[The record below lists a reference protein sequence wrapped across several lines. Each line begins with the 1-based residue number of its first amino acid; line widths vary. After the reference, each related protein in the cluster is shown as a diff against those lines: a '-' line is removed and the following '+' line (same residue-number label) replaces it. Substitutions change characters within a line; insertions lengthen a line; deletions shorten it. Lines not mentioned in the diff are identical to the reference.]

1 VTYLIVGIDGRTLVP
16 WHRNVLAPDAS
27 TARQIGRSRAANEG
41 VVLVVAAV
49 IGAGGEV
56 VPTPPTLGC
65 DTGRA
70 PYRSPRARGTI
81 TGKQSLP
88 ASGDEVDVV

>member
-1 VTYLIVGIDGRTLVP
+1 MTYLIVGIDGRTLVP

-49 IGAGGEV
+49 IGAGRG
-56 VPTPPTLGC
+56 
-65 DTGRA
+65 GRPHPADPGVRYGALPVSLAAGPRDDHREAIA
-70 PYRSPRARGTI
+70 PRVWR
-81 TGKQSLP
+81 
-88 ASGDEVDVV
+88 